1 MYSYD
6 ELLKKLKI
14 VNTLENRKYL
24 KSIIHALLKNNDAE
38 VINQL
43 IEVDYRKVEYLYD
56 ILNKLAIFFDYRYNT
71 KMDLTKF
78 LYYLLNDKEL
88 NINAIFCPG
97 YTSNGYKDYI
107 GNNNT
112 TRMETLSILLD
123 KFNQMNILVNFK
135 IILANIFLENTSDL
149 DNPNWKAE
157 LANHEE
163 KFVAVAG
170 KYFEQ
175 NKIIKLSSV
184 YSEEEY
190 IRGFIDENLCH
201 GKVYNNFYKNNIEF
215 YKKMG
220 WDDKQIKYRN
230 DKLFTIYNI
239 ISKYINEQE
248 NGVYIPME
256 TMYSR
261 SKIMTSNG
269 VCTMYLIKK

>member
-1 MYSYD
+1 MYSYN

-112 TRMETLSILLD
+112 TRMENLSILLD
-123 KFNQMNILVNFK
+123 KFNQMNILANFK

-201 GKVYNNFYKNNIEF
+201 GKIYNNFYKNNIEF

>member
-6 ELLKKLKI
+6 ELLKILKI
-14 VNTLENRKYL
+14 VNTLENRKYI